1 MSIIRGLSIK
11 NFLMGIV
18 GLLVLILTIQ
28 SVMSFYTAYVDS
40 KEIERTNIANRLADH
55 VLTAAGEQAK
65 ERGFTATAIGAK
77 TNVDASLLAMIKE
90 ARMKGNAEYA
100 KATALA
106 KVLREK
112 DSGNELLKNTL
123 TKQERIYSEVESARA
138 VIDKGLG
145 KDIVAYPA
153 QDWVKLMTSLIESGA
168 ELRLSTLTANT
179 GRKTLVEAMRL
190 NLELKQA
197 VWLVSEY
204 AGRERAAI
212 GNAIA
217 SKKPL
222 DQPTLERLAS
232 FRAIVDLNLKPILR
246 LKETPGV
253 DPEILT
259 AVSRMEALFL
269 GGFDKTRQS
278 VYSAASAGQGAEYP
292 LTTEEW
298 IRKSTEGIDSTLAV
312 STAISRVV
320 DAKYADLAASKR
332 NMIISTAVFSLI
344 ICLGLASLWIIKGKV
359 VTPMRHLN
367 GAINEIEKTGDLTLK
382 IDMRSADESGQIA
395 ETFNRMISK
404 FHAIIREIRASTE
417 SLASSSEQL
426 SASATQIA
434 GGSKSQSMKAAQ
446 VSTAS
451 QEMSTTI
458 VEVAKN
464 VSSAADA
471 AREASAVAVKGGGIV
486 TKTIESMS
494 GIAATAKESSA
505 IISSLGDRSKD
516 IGNIIGVID
525 DIADQTNL
533 LALNAA
539 IEAARAGEQG
549 RGFAVVADEVRKLA
563 EKTMK
568 ATKEIGA
575 MIKTMQD
582 ETGRAITSVENEVR
596 AVTSGVNLAKDAG
609 AALGEIV
616 ARVDVVTQMVH
627 QITTAMEE
635 QSAVTEQI
643 TGDIEAVA
651 GVIDETT
658 ESSEQIAK
666 ASEEMARLAARLKSK
681 VEEFKV
687 SSAEAGE
694 GPAQARPSVLAKL
707 RPEFSAGAAPF
718 GRHAVAG

>member
-1 MSIIRGLSIK
+1 MNLIRGLSIK
-11 NFLMGIV
+11 NFLLGTV

-28 SVMSFYTAYVDS
+28 SVMNFSAAYVDN
-40 KEIERTNIANRLADH
+40 KEIERTNIANLLADH

-77 TNVDASLLAMIKE
+77 TNVDASLLTMINE
-90 ARMKGNAEYA
+90 ARIKGNAEYA
-100 KATALA
+100 KALALA
-106 KVLREK
+106 KTLREK
-112 DSGNELLKNTL
+112 DSGNELLKTTL
-123 TKQERIYSEVESARA
+123 AKQERIYSEVESARS
-138 VIDKGLG
+138 VVDKGLG
-145 KDIVAYPA
+145 KDTTPYPA

-168 ELRLSTLTANT
+168 ELRLSTLTTNS
-179 GRKTLVEAMRL
+179 GKRTLQEAMRL

-197 VWLVSEY
+197 IWLVSEY

-232 FRAIVDLNLKPILR
+232 HRAIVDLNLKPILR

-253 DPEILT
+253 DPEIL
-259 AVSRMEALFL
+259 AGISRMEAVFL
-269 GGFDKTRQS
+269 GGFDKTRHS
-278 VYSAASAGQGAEYP
+278 VYAAAQNAEYP
-292 LTTEEW
+292 LATDEW

-332 NMIISTAVFSLI
+332 NMLISTAVFSLI
-344 ICLGLASLWIIKGKV
+344 ICLGLASLWIIKSKV
-359 VTPMRHLN
+359 VTPLRHLN
-367 GAINEIEKTGDLTLK
+367 AAINEIEKTGDLTLK
-382 IDMRSADESGQIA
+382 IDLRSADESGQIA
-395 ETFNRMISK
+395 ETFNRMIAK
-404 FHAIIREIRASTE
+404 FHAIIREIHVSTE
-417 SLASSSEQL
+417 TLASSSEQL

-434 GGSKSQSMKAAQ
+434 GGSKDQGLKAAQ

-451 QEMSTTI
+451 QEMSATI
-458 VEVAKN
+458 IEVAKN

-486 TKTIESMS
+486 RKTIESMS

-505 IISSLGDRSKD
+505 IISSLGSRSKD

-563 EKTMK
+563 EKTMT
-568 ATKEIGA
+568 ATKEISA
-575 MIKTMQD
+575 VIKTMQN
-582 ETGRAITSVENEVR
+582 ETDRAITSVKNEVH
-596 AVTSGVNLAKDAG
+596 AVEAGVNLAKDAG
-609 AALGEIV
+609 AALGDIV
-616 ARVDVVTQMVH
+616 SKVDVVTQMVH

-643 TGDIEAVA
+643 TGDIESVA
-651 GVIDETT
+651 GVINETT
-658 ESSEQIAK
+658 ESSEQIAN
-666 ASEEMARLAARLKSK
+666 ASEEMARLAVRLKSK

-687 SSAEAGE
+687 SSAQDYE
-694 GPAQARPSVLAKL
+694 GRTPVKRSVLEKI
-707 RPEFSAGAAPF
+707 RPQFAAGATPF
-718 GRHAVAG
+718 RRHAVAG

>member
-1 MSIIRGLSIK
+1 MNIIRGLSIK

-18 GLLVLILTIQ
+18 GLLVLILGIQ
-28 SVMSFYTAYVDS
+28 SGMSFYTAYVDS
-40 KEIERTNIANRLADH
+40 KEIERTNIANRMADH

-77 TNVDASLLAMIKE
+77 TNVNASLLTMIKE
-90 ARMKGNAEYA
+90 ARIKGNAEFA
-100 KATALA
+100 KALVLA
-106 KVLREK
+106 KTLMDR
-112 DSGNELLKNTL
+112 DSENELLKTTL

-138 VIDKGLG
+138 VIDNGLG
-145 KDIVAYPA
+145 KDITPYPA
-153 QDWVKLMTSLIESGA
+153 QDWVKLMTSLIETGA
-168 ELRLSTLTANT
+168 ELRLATLTTNS
-179 GRKTLVEAMRL
+179 GKRTLQEAMRL

-197 VWLVSEY
+197 IWLVSEY
-204 AGRERAAI
+204 SGRERAAI

-217 SKKPL
+217 SRKPL

-253 DPEILT
+253 DREILT
-259 AVSRMEALFL
+259 GISRMEEIFL
-269 GGFDKTRQS
+269 GTFDKTRHS
-278 VYSAASAGQGAEYP
+278 VYGAAQTAEYP
-292 LTTEEW
+292 VTTEEW
-298 IRKSTEGIDSTLAV
+298 IKKSTEGIDSTLAV

-344 ICLGLASLWIIKGKV
+344 ICLGLVSLWIIKNKV
-359 VTPMRHLN
+359 VTPLRHLN

-382 IDMRSADESGQIA
+382 VNVNSADESGQIA
-395 ETFNRMISK
+395 ETFNRMMTK
-404 FHAIIREIRASTE
+404 FHAIIREIHSSTE
-417 SLASSSEQL
+417 ALASSSEQL

-434 GGSKSQSMKAAQ
+434 GGSKNQGMKAAQ

-451 QEMSTTI
+451 QEMSATI
-458 VEVAKN
+458 IEVAKN

-471 AREASAVAVKGGGIV
+471 AREASAVAVKGGSIV

-494 GIAATAKESSA
+494 GIASTAKESSA
-505 IISSLGDRSKD
+505 IISALGSRSKD

-563 EKTMK
+563 EKTMM
-568 ATKEIGA
+568 ATKEISA
-575 MIKTMQD
+575 VIKTMQN
-582 ETGRAITSVENEVR
+582 ETDRAITSVKNEVD
-596 AVTSGVNLAKDAG
+596 AVASGVNLAKDAG
-609 AALGEIV
+609 AALGDIV
-616 ARVDVVTQMVH
+616 SKVDVVTQMVH

-643 TGDIEAVA
+643 TGDIESVA
-651 GVIDETT
+651 GVINETT
-658 ESSEQIAK
+658 ESSEQIAN
-666 ASEEMARLAARLKSK
+666 ASEEMARLAVRLKSK

-687 SSAEAGE
+687 STAEDLNDRA
-694 GPAQARPSVLAKL
+694 AVKRSVLERI
-707 RPEFSAGAAPF
+707 RPEFAPGLTSF
-718 GRHAVAG
+718 ERHAVAG